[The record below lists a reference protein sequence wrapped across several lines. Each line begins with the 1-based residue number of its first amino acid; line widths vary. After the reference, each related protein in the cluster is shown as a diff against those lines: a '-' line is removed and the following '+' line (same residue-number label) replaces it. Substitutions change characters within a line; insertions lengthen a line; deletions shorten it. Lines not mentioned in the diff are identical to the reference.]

1 MRWYFP
7 AICMVAL
14 GIAWAPSAQ
23 AGVVT
28 MSPNPVDVGGVL
40 VGQTG
45 MASGKLSDT
54 SNEKVD
60 LSAPINC
67 SGSAGTFTLSPT
79 QSVNLNEPKTIDVTY
94 APTMRGTRTCRIDVF
109 EEGTTSP
116 VLGSFQIRG
125 TGQDPPII
133 NVTGTRNFG
142 SLRWNDAAVPH
153 TSTRTFTVTNQGDLD
168 LVVSAVTIGGAN
180 AGDFVITAGSVP
192 QTIPRNNTAQWTV
205 TFNPSAAG
213 GRSATLTFASNAAT
227 AAPALSLTGEG
238 TNALISVD
246 DKAFGIV
253 STGSSS
259 TLDINVLNQGAN
271 PRGRLGVTT
280 AVITGGS
287 WFTFS
292 ACGGGTT
299 CTFPTPLSIQ
309 NNATV
314 GVRCSP
320 AAAALAND
328 MQSATVTFTSDTD
341 NAASNPDRVSSLTCT
356 AGKSA
361 LATNNPSVMFPS
373 QLFMTPAPAQTLV
386 AMNTGNISTSFYL
399 RLTGA
404 GASSFTATATG
415 GCGTAAGNTCTLA
428 MGASIDI
435 TVNFT
440 PGMEDDIV
448 AGLDLVSTALPF
460 PQLSLAGR
468 GIDRHIAVAPEV
480 MFADT
485 FRNPGN
491 RATIAA
497 VPVRNTGEYPLRVSG
512 VSVTGE
518 PNWALAEP
526 VTAFDV
532 PGMGSH
538 DVMVKFTP
546 EAAGKAPNGTL
557 LVMSDDRTFPTS
569 MITLSGNGK
578 DRRVQMGP
586 PAIDLGDTGAGVP
599 TRLSVLRPDDLLAI
613 RNRDTDNAFTIRAI
627 EIEGDQVFS
636 IVELGAD
643 EALPAGAT
651 KTFDVVFNPP
661 GIGEYEATAVLYLDE
676 DPTPHMSIPLHG
688 RALFVDAHG
697 GGGCSAGT
705 GSSAGMILVLG
716 ALFAGRRQ
724 RAAALLAASL
734 VPAAASAEPT
744 RNLQLTQFDPTPT
757 TASSAASLQLQSADV
772 GRSGDFIATA
782 IASYA
787 ANPLVLGTV
796 QDDNSVVG
804 KQLMVSIGAAYAF
817 AKRFEA
823 GLRMPFYTQSG
834 DTVMAG
840 MIGSAP
846 ASGTALG
853 DLTAHVKARL
863 LQMRRLSIGTGLA
876 LTLPTATGGQFAG
889 SEKPSGRGL
898 VLVTVAATP
907 RLSFH
912 LNAGAV
918 LRTKAAFANIEQK
931 SGPIGG
937 VGATLQVADPF
948 TVSLEVFGDSS
959 PDGYRGEPAP
969 GSTMGTTSALTT
981 VEALVAAR
989 FQVARTFSVTIG
1001 AGRGLTSGVGA
1012 PEWRGVAMLSFTPKA
1027 RARVIVA
1034 GRVVEYETLDPKV
1047 ADSDRDRVSDAADK
1061 CPTDPEDRDRF
1072 EDDDGCPDFDNDK
1085 DGILD
1090 EADRCPIAEDQDGF
1104 EDTDG
1109 CPDPDNDKDGVVDA
1123 SDKCPDQPEKI
1134 NGVDDND
1141 GCPDAGEALVMSTP
1155 ERIELVQSVAFEGN
1169 TISAESGNVLGQ
1181 LAATLRARGDIAR
1194 LRIVAH
1200 VQPSKSR
1207 SRDQALS
1214 EERATNV
1221 RDWLVTWGIE
1231 ASRLEI
1237 RGLGGTKPLIK
1248 PSSKGAAQIN
1258 DRIELIIIE
1267 RN

>member
-1 MRWYFP
+1 MRRHFL
-7 AICMVAL
+7 AICTIAL
-14 GIAWAPSAQ
+14 AIAWVPAAH
-23 AGVVT
+23 AGVIT
-28 MSPNPVDVGGVL
+28 MAPNPVDVGNVV
-40 VGQTG
+40 VGQSG
-45 MASGKLSDT
+45 MASGTLSD
-54 SNEKVD
+54 SANEKVD
-60 LSAPINC
+60 LSAPTNC
-67 SGSAGTFTLSPT
+67 NGGGGTFTVSPT
-79 QSVNLNEPKTIDVTY
+79 QSLNLNSPKTVDVTF
-94 APTMRGTRTCRIDVF
+94 APSMRGVRTCRIDVF
-109 EEGTTSP
+109 KENTTSNP
-116 VLGSFQIRG
+116 IGSFQIRG
-125 TGQDPPII
+125 NGQDPAII
-133 NVTGTRNFG
+133 NVTGTNTFG
-142 SLRWNDAAVPH
+142 SLRFNDAAPGH
-153 TSTRTFTVTNQGDLD
+153 TSTQTFTVTNQGDLD
-168 LVVSAVTIGGAN
+168 LVVSAVTIGGTN
-180 AGDFVITAGSVP
+180 AGDYTITAGTVP
-192 QTIPRNNTAQWTV
+192 RTILRNNTAQWTV

-213 GRSATLTFASNAAT
+213 ARNATLTFASNAPT
-227 AAPALSLTGEG
+227 AAPVRNLSGTG
-238 TNALISVD
+238 TNAIISVD
-246 DKAFGIV
+246 DKPFGIV

-259 TLDINVLNQGAN
+259 TLDINVTNIGAATKG
-271 PRGRLGVTT
+271 PLGVTS

-292 ACGGGTT
+292 GCGGTT
-299 CTFPTPLSIQ
+299 TCNFSTPLSIQ
-309 NNATV
+309 NAATV

-320 AAAALAND
+320 AATALAND
-328 MQSATVTFTSDTD
+328 MQMATVTFTSDTD
-341 NAASNPDRVSSLTCT
+341 NAASNPDRVSNLTCT

-361 LATNNPSVMFPS
+361 LATNNDSVTFPN
-373 QLFMTPAPAQTLV
+373 QLIMTPAAAQTLV
-386 AMNTGNISTSFYL
+386 ATNNGNVSTSFYL

-404 GASSFTATATG
+404 GASSFTATAMG
-415 GCGTAAGNTCTLA
+415 GCGTGAGNTCTLA

-435 TVNFT
+435 TVTFT
-440 PGMEDDIV
+440 PGMEQDIV

-468 GIDRHIAVAPEV
+468 GVDRHIAVAPEV
-480 MFADT
+480 LFADT
-485 FRNPGN
+485 FRFPGT

-497 VPVRNTGEYPLRVSG
+497 VPVMNTGEYPLHVSG
-512 VSVTGE
+512 VTLMGE
-518 PNWALAEP
+518 PNWELAEP

-557 LVMSDDRTFPTS
+557 LVMSDDRNVPTS
-569 MITLSGNGK
+569 MVTLTGNGK
-578 DRRVQMGP
+578 DRRVQLGP

-599 TRLSVLRPDDLLAI
+599 TRLSVLQPDKLMAI
-613 RNRDTDNAFTIRAI
+613 ANQDADNAFTIRAI

-636 IVELGAD
+636 IVDLGTD
-643 EALPAGAT
+643 EDLPAGAT

-661 GIGEYEATAVLYLDE
+661 GIGEYQATAVLYLDE
-676 DPTPHMSIPLHG
+676 DPTPQMSIPLHG

-716 ALFAGRRQ
+716 ALLAGRR
-724 RAAALLAASL
+724 RRAALLAASL
-734 VPAAASAEPT
+734 VPAAANAEPT

-782 IASYA
+782 TASYA

-796 QDDNSVVG
+796 QDDNPVVG
-804 KQLMVSIGAAYAF
+804 KRLMVSVGAAYAF

-834 DTVMAG
+834 DTVPAG

-853 DLTAHVKARL
+853 DLTAHLKLRL
-863 LQMRRLSIGTGLA
+863 LHGRRLSIGTGLA

-898 VLVTVAATP
+898 LLVTIAATP

-981 VEALVAAR
+981 VEALAAAR

-1001 AGRGLTSGVGA
+1001 AGRGLTSGIGA
-1012 PEWRGVAMLSFTPKA
+1012 PEWRGVAMLAFTPKA

-1034 GRVVEYETLDPKV
+1034 GRVVEYETLDPKQ
-1047 ADSDRDRVSDAADK
+1047 ADSDLDRVADASDK

-1072 EDDDGCPDFDNDK
+1072 EDDDGCPDLDNDK
-1085 DGILD
+1085 DGV
-1090 EADRCPIAEDQDGF
+1090 ADADDKCPIAEDRDGF

-1109 CPDPDNDKDGVVDA
+1109 CPDLDNDKDGVADA
-1123 SDKCPDQPEKI
+1123 DDKCADQPEKI

-1141 GCPDAGEALVMSTP
+1141 GCPDTGEALVMSTP
-1155 ERIELVQSVAFEGN
+1155 ERIELVQSVAFNGDA
-1169 TISAESGNVLGQ
+1169 ISAESGNLLGQ
-1181 LAATLRARGDIAR
+1181 LAATLRARSDIAR

-1207 SRDQALS
+1207 ARDQALS
-1214 EERATNV
+1214 EERATRV
-1221 RDWLVTWGIE
+1221 RDWLVHWGIE
-1231 ASRLEI
+1231 EKRLEV